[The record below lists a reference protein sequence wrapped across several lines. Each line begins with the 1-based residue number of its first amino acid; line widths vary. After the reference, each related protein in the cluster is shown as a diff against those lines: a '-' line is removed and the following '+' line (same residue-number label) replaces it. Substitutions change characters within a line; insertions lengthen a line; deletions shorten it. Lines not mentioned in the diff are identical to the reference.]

1 MSFGRIL
8 IFKKFAVPSKSCT
21 VFHQTLPMIYVD
33 IVLPIIAYSVN
44 LLSVMI
50 SGGYC
55 DCDLIFGDIRRFLT
69 DEILNT
75 YPKISWRGHLTLF
88 RNKEPYNSAFLTKIQ
103 GFKSF
108 ESCINNTDGINLFDE
123 VGINKIYDYLGY
135 PIYTKLPLCDLR
147 IRDYNFICNHNI
159 FPPETNINQIF
170 RWKEGKLF
178 RLYSLNGEV
187 NQEEVIY
194 VHFLKR
200 PMELATASISGSS
213 SFLIVPN
220 EFISDRKIDY
230 ITLLVLSQPH
240 IYWSYWLKRLTPRCL
255 INKIKEKFI
264 KRNHEVDEYIPR

>member
-1 MSFGRIL
+1 M
-8 IFKKFAVPSKSCT
+8 
-21 VFHQTLPMIYVD
+21 
-33 IVLPIIAYSVN
+33 
-44 LLSVMI
+44 
-50 SGGYC
+50 
-55 DCDLIFGDIRRFLT
+55 
-69 DEILNT
+69 
-75 YPKISWRGHLTLF
+75 LF
-88 RNKEPYNSAFLTKIQ
+88 RS
-103 GFKSF
+103 
-108 ESCINNTDGINLFDE
+108 
-123 VGINKIYDYLGY
+123 
-135 PIYTKLPLCDLR
+135 KLPLCDLR